1 MVRCWN
7 CEHLIRAYSGNPR
20 KGKLFENEFRKC
32 PVKGIVY
39 ERYRDYTK
47 ERDCEDYGESKHK
60 VKYEEILKIRKE
72 IFCIG

>member
-1 MVRCWN
+1 
-7 CEHLIRAYSGNPR
+7 LIRVYSGNPR

-60 VKYEEILKIRKE
+60 VKYEKILKIRRE
-72 IFCIG
+72 IFYIG